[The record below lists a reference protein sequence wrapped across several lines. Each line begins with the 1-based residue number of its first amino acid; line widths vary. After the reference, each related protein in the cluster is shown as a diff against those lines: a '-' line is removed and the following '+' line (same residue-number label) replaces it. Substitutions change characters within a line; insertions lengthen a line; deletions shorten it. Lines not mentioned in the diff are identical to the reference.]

1 MKVNIPLPFGHRKNK
16 FNLRYEHVTTSD
28 FGYLSPIHIMEVV
41 PGDDITASLKSF
53 SRLAPLPVPTFADVT
68 MESCGFYVPLRQ
80 LWKDGRE
87 FFASQKYYSEIVQRM
102 VDSEVPVFTNSM
114 VVQAFRNA
122 EFATKKAQ
130 LEQEYDFSLHIIT
143 SSGGNTNLT
152 VEKYVF
158 THKGRLI
165 YKLLKSLGYEI
176 IFDIEEHTEMSLL
189 PLLAFIHIVHEY
201 YFPATLY
208 PDPELQILLAHESY
222 FYRAAITRFTGDGS
236 IDKKTDGSNIAYQLF
251 SVIGLPLEGFL
262 DDDYFTLAW
271 RTPTGNTAVFT
282 KGSQNTP
289 INKDIVIDAFGG
301 EEHLS
306 SIKQTVQAFPD
317 NDTFPTKYPNL
328 YAQPANYLTNV
339 GLNLLKA
346 VTNFVTRNSV
356 AGNKMV
362 DQFFARFGVRLP
374 DLNLQRPT
382 YLGKV
387 TQQVQVSDIYSTA
400 SVPDGSAVGDYA
412 GRGQSYGDGQF
423 KFDADEYGYF
433 IIINMVKPHTG
444 VVTGRKRHV
453 LHKKLEEF
461 YCPEYDC
468 IGVQAIRRDEV
479 LARITEGGLY
489 SDGNKTYKPNSVFGY
504 APRYAEYK
512 FGFDTL
518 SGDFSLGSYYKN
530 LNSYHLFRDVSQDN
544 ALRDDFQ
551 INARFLSA
559 SPSDDYNG
567 FNRIFSYSGNEFD
580 HFTNIHEVNVIAY
593 RNMHLIGETLDL
605 EDVHG
610 EGRTV
615 DVRYGGS
622 RI

>member
-1 MKVNIPLPFGHRKNK
+1 MKANIPLPFGHRKNK

-87 FFASQKYYSEIVQRM
+87 FFSNQKYYSEILQRM
-102 VDSEVPVFTNSM
+102 TDSEVPVFTNSM
-114 VVQAFRNA
+114 VVQAFRNL
-122 EFATKKAQ
+122 EFAQKKAPT
-130 LEQEYDFSLHIIT
+130 EGTFDFKLDILT
-143 SSGGNTNLT
+143 SSGSNTTLT

-176 IFDIEEHTEMSLL
+176 IFSIDDHTEMSLL

-201 YFPATLY
+201 YYPATLY
-208 PDPELQILLAHESY
+208 PDPEFQILLSHESY
-222 FYRAAITRFTGDGS
+222 FYRSAITRFTGDGT

-282 KGSQNTP
+282 KGSDVTP
-289 INKDIVIDAFGG
+289 INKDVIIDAFG
-301 EEHLS
+301 EDHVS
-306 SIKQTVQAFPD
+306 SIKQTAQAFARTED
-317 NDTFPTKYPNL
+317 NLYGKYPNL
-328 YAQPANYLTNV
+328 YSMPSNYLTNV

-412 GRGQSYGDGQF
+412 GRGQSYGDGKF

-433 IIINMVKPHTG
+433 IIVNMVKPHTG

-479 LARITEGGLY
+479 LARITDGAYFSDNGNTVKSIVAGL
-489 SDGNKTYKPNSVFGY
+489 
-504 APRYAEYK
+504 
-512 FGFDTL
+512 
-518 SGDFSLGSYYKN
+518 
-530 LNSYHLFRDVSQDN
+530 
-544 ALRDDFQ
+544 
-551 INARFLSA
+551 
-559 SPSDDYNG
+559 
-567 FNRIFSYSGNEFD
+567 
-580 HFTNIHEVNVIAY
+580 
-593 RNMHLIGETLDL
+593 
-605 EDVHG
+605 HG
-610 EGRTV
+610 TEL
-615 DVRYGGS
+615 
-622 RI
+622 

>member
-1 MKVNIPLPFGHRKNK
+1 MNVNIPLPFGHRKNK

-87 FFASQKYYSEIVQRM
+87 FFSNQKYYSLSAARM

-114 VVQAFRNA
+114 VVQAFRNS
-122 EFATKKAQ
+122 EFARKLAST
-130 LEQEYDFSLHIIT
+130 EVNFDFAIRIP
-143 SSGGNTNLT
+143 SSGGSTSYT
-152 VEKYVF
+152 VEKYAF
-158 THKGRLI
+158 SHKGRLI

-176 IFDIEEHTEMSLL
+176 IFSIDEHTEMSLL

-201 YFPATLY
+201 YYPATLY
-208 PDPELQILLAHESY
+208 PDPEFQILLGRESY
-222 FYRAAITRFTGDGS
+222 YYRNAITTFIGSGDF
-236 IDKKTDGSNIAYQLF
+236 DRKTHSSNIAYQLF
-251 SVIGLPLEGFL
+251 SVIGIPLEGFL

-282 KGSQNTP
+282 KGSDTTP
-289 INKDIVIDAFGG
+289 INKDVTIDAFSA
-301 EEHLS
+301 ENYLS
-306 SIKQTVQAFPD
+306 SVKQTAQGPSGDAD
-317 NDTFPTKYPNL
+317 NPLLKYPSL
-328 YAQPANYLTNV
+328 YASPSNYLTNV

-362 DQFFARFGVRLP
+362 DQFFARFGIRLP

-412 GRGQSYGDGQF
+412 GRGQSYGDGKF
-423 KFDADEYGYF
+423 KFEADEYGYF
-433 IIINMVKPHTG
+433 IIVNMVKPHTG

-468 IGVQAIRRDEV
+468 IGVQAIRRDEI
-479 LARITEGGLY
+479 LARIVDAAFY

-518 SGDFSLGSYYKN
+518 SGDFALGSYYKN
-530 LNSYHLFRDVSQDN
+530 LNSYHLFRDIPQDN
-544 ALRDDFQ
+544 ALRTDFQ
-551 INARFLSA
+551 INAPFLSA
-559 SPSDDYNG
+559 SPSSDYNG